1 MSFKAELEAL
11 IANANSS
18 LEGLE
23 AVLRRAKSQSGH
35 GHALDAS
42 NGEAGEIQTEID
54 TIRQRILSSLLQI
67 RESYTH
73 DQERLSDL
81 EGELKLDL
89 ENVRQC
95 AIDYFIKGE
104 YRECERLLGFLA
116 KIQPH
121 DEDLRNFLELSRR
134 KQLENEQLTG
144 AAADSQSRPKNGDLA
159 QHLSHETHEQ
169 PIERTPQRDQPFLRS
184 TEETA
189 FQAKQSETIEPQ
201 ILAEIELKTAAHI
214 HETYRTLPSSTTS
227 HFLVW
232 VVVVA
237 LGIVTTFYWLS
248 RSRLESSVPESLSSS
263 QSKVEGLV
271 ETKDPLADLR
281 QEAQALFDAGKLQEA
296 GRVCDAILSKDP
308 QDSFAV
314 SLKEY
319 TRAALDRPK
328 TPAEEAVQ
336 SDQTAQLHDTATADR
351 SPGST
356 SANVQL
362 RSQPMA
368 SDAPLRPALST
379 SRPTLDPKPM
389 AATVQNPGE
398 QPLNLAKQAAPA
410 SVAPAIPAAGQVAT
424 VPQIKPDQLVELNSR
439 IQAKDFDQAR
449 VLLGRL
455 ESGFPGNPDLRTLA
469 ERLRVEA
476 GKQQSEAASWIEK
489 AEAAWIAGRYVTP
502 PDDNVVLYCNMSL
515 KADPKNQRAMN
526 LKKEI
531 VQRALSQAKDWI
543 QRGRFDAARLSF
555 ASMDYLARG
564 DAAFPYPKPDIK
576 RELEKLEFT
585 THPMVH
591 DHKLGSCS
599 GVLRFNS
606 YAVSYVPSGGSS
618 DGFTETLNSIFINAE
633 GERLKISYRDKSFH
647 LRSQN
652 GNRVQAVYQQLVTRM
667 SDEKSTLATRSQDPR
682 KP

>member
-189 FQAKQSETIEPQ
+189 LPSLAADGDSEGPPSSFQAKQSETIEPQ

-214 HETYRTLPSSTTS
+214 HETYRTLPSSTRS

-237 LGIVTTFYWLS
+237 LGVVTTFYWLS

-336 SDQTAQLHDTATADR
+336 SDQTAQLHDTATGDR

-362 RSQPMA
+362 RSQPMP

-389 AATVQNPGE
+389 AATVQNRE
-398 QPLNLAKQAAPA
+398 
-410 SVAPAIPAAGQVAT
+410 V
-424 VPQIKPDQLVELNSR
+424 NSR
-439 IQAKDFDQAR
+439 
-449 VLLGRL
+449 
-455 ESGFPGNPDLRTLA
+455 
-469 ERLRVEA
+469 
-476 GKQQSEAASWIEK
+476 
-489 AEAAWIAGRYVTP
+489 
-502 PDDNVVLYCNMSL
+502 
-515 KADPKNQRAMN
+515 
-526 LKKEI
+526 
-531 VQRALSQAKDWI
+531 
-543 QRGRFDAARLSF
+543 
-555 ASMDYLARG
+555 
-564 DAAFPYPKPDIK
+564 
-576 RELEKLEFT
+576 
-585 THPMVH
+585 
-591 DHKLGSCS
+591 
-599 GVLRFNS
+599 
-606 YAVSYVPSGGSS
+606 
-618 DGFTETLNSIFINAE
+618 
-633 GERLKISYRDKSFH
+633 
-647 LRSQN
+647 
-652 GNRVQAVYQQLVTRM
+652 
-667 SDEKSTLATRSQDPR
+667 
-682 KP
+682 